1 MFDSDCST
9 EHTTVAVP
17 CSPGPLH
24 VTTDTGGDGFWRH
37 GDSAGCELHMA
48 TPANWQLQHLITAE
62 RKYFPELIELIAE
75 ENITDEDEDDNG
87 LSMTAAAARDKD
99 SFCWRPWHGCC
110 ALRGWSPPRPA
121 TRRKA
126 GGKAEDEG
134 CSC

>member
-1 MFDSDCST
+1 
-9 EHTTVAVP
+9 
-17 CSPGPLH
+17 
-24 VTTDTGGDGFWRH
+24 
-37 GDSAGCELHMA
+37 MA
-48 TPANWQLQHLITAE
+48 TPANWQLHHFITAE

-87 LSMTAAAARDKD
+87 LSMTAAAAARDKD